1 MLQRELAFARELGAR
16 AGALLL
22 EGAFAAHAADRKATS
37 VDLVTDFD
45 RRSEALIV
53 TALAAEFPDDQ
64 IVAEEGGGSRHSPD
78 AGAQRR
84 WLVDPLDGTTNFSHG
99 LPFFCVSIGLE
110 VAGRAEVGVVVA
122 PALGWHFSAARGG
135 GAFLGERRLAV
146 SRTAALGDALLAT
159 GFPYD
164 SATSPRN
171 NFGPFVHLYKQTQGI
186 RRVGAAALDLCMVAA
201 GWLDGFW
208 ELSLKPWDTAAG
220 VVLVEEAGG
229 RVSDWHGAPRAR
241 DSDEVVAT
249 NGHLHA
255 ALLASL
261 GGAPTL

>member
-1 MLQRELAFARELGAR
+1 MWQKELAFAKELGSR
-16 AGALLL
+16 AGALLA
-22 EGAFAAHAADRKATS
+22 EGAFAAHTADRKSSS

-53 TALAAEFPDDQ
+53 AALAAEFPNDQ
-64 IVAEEGGGSRHSPD
+64 IVAEEGGGSRHQ
-78 AGAQRR
+78 AARR

-110 VAGRAEVGVVVA
+110 VAGRSEVGVVVA
-122 PALGWHFSAARGG
+122 PALGWHFSAARGA
-135 GAFLGERRLAV
+135 GAWMNERRISV
-146 SRTAALGDALLAT
+146 SGTAALGDALLAT

-171 NFGPFVHLYKQTQGI
+171 NFGPFVHLYKRTQGI

-229 RVSDWHGAPRAR
+229 RTSDWRGAPRTLG
-241 DSDEVVAT
+241 SDEIVAT
-249 NGHLHA
+249 NGHLHEALVA
-255 ALLASL
+255 ALAV
-261 GGAPTL
+261 APTL